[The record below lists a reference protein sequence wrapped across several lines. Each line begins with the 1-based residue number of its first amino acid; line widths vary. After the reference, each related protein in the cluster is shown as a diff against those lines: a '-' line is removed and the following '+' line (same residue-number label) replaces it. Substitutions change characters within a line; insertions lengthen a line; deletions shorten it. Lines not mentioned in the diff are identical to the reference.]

1 MASERTRLVR
11 ASERRHETTQT
22 PGMTRDEAVRTASL
36 WAGSATTAGH
46 TFSGWHHHG
55 EYESVIYVLRGRVRL
70 EYGAG
75 GRDVIEA
82 GPTDT
87 LYVASGEINSQVTDH
102 WAATEAVRRAFAGRP
117 GAGTDDLDGLT
128 VTSQDWWFNIRP
140 SNTEPLLRLN
150 VEATDEPTLAA
161 TRDEVLRI
169 VRGG

>member
-11 ASERRHETTQT
+11 ASDRRHETTQT

-70 EYGAG
+70 EFGAG

-87 LYVASGEINSQVTDH
+87 LYVAPGEVHREGN
-102 WAATEAVRRAFAGRP
+102 P
-117 GAGTDDLDGLT
+117 GDE
-128 VTSQDWWFNIRP
+128 TSEI
-140 SNTEPLLRLN
+140 L
-150 VEATDEPTLAA
+150 V
-161 TRDEVLRI
+161 
-169 VRGG
+169 VRGGKGEIVVNVAGPADS